1 MSSPQSPPNAF
12 VPFRD
17 DGDDSLTS
25 LVDVVFVVV
34 FALATLI
41 TNAPPTVVQLAEL
54 PPDTGSP
61 DDPTREVLPIVEITA
76 DGQPRLDGEPI
87 IASQLVATLRPRF
100 TGASR
105 PAVVL
110 RLVGSTGNAPL
121 VEQELELRV
130 LAAGARPA
138 ELLAR
143 LSELTAGIR
152 ARISYFCLQ
161 QPELRSIRWLETQ
174 YPRPAE
180 LAGGPVLAASVSRLA
195 MTAIAASAG
204 EVSA

>member
-1 MSSPQSPPNAF
+1 M
-12 VPFRD
+12 
-17 DGDDSLTS
+17 
-25 LVDVVFVVV
+25 
-34 FALATLI
+34 
-41 TNAPPTVVQLAEL
+41 PTTIIARLSAWLQQEAGGLGL
-54 PPDTGSP
+54 
-61 DDPTREVLPIVEITA
+61 REVRM
-76 DGQPRLDGEPI
+76 DGREP
-87 IASQLVATLRPRF
+87 AAH
-100 TGASR
+100 